1 MSVRTKPLLPK
12 QTFKF
17 KISYSYTLNK
27 KSHIRTG
34 EVEDGAYFI
43 AYFFPRIAVYDDIDG
58 WNLNPYLGTQEFYN
72 DFCDFKMNIKVPSD
86 YIVWATGDLENAGD
100 IFNDKYLQ
108 RIKQA
113 ETMDGYVT
121 VIDSTDIKNG

>member
-34 EVEDGAYFI
+34 EVEDGTYFI

-58 WNLNPYLGTQEFYN
+58 WNMNPYLGPQEFYN
-72 DFCDFKMNIKVPSD
+72 DFCDFKIAVNVPAD
-86 YIVWATGDLENAGD
+86 YIVWATGDLVNAKS
-100 IFNDKYLQ
+100 IFKDQYLQ

-113 ETMDGYVT
+113 ET
-121 VIDSTDIKNG
+121 TDAVVN